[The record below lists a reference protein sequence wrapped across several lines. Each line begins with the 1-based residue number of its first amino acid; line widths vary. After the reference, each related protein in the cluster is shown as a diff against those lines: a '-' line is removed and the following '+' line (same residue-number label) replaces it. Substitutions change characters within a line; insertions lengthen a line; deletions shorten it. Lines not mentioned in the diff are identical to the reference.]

1 MINIKNFDST
11 LYYFI
16 ISEVDVY
23 IKEKNWNKY
32 LTFYFCKSKQKSIT
46 KIYRS
51 LQCNQKPDWQN
62 R

>member
-23 IKEKNWNKY
+23 IKENNGNKY
-32 LTFYFCKSKQKSIT
+32 LTFYFCKSKQKSIN

-51 LQCNQKPDWQN
+51 LGCN
-62 R
+62 

>member
-51 LQCNQKPDWQN
+51 LGCN
-62 R
+62 